1 MANTI
6 GPLYETLYVVAA
18 DLREDFENW
27 LREFQRRSLEEPG
40 IEDARGY
47 ETDPDGDS
55 YPHGDLSPNGGLSPN
70 GDGLLR
76 FIFRFRATDDHAM
89 DALLDGYF
97 SDADGELAEL
107 FGAGVS
113 TESRVLR
120 EDESRDVSAADNPN
134 CLNCGTRLRGQYCG
148 NCGQRSRNRLISIW
162 QLLQEAF
169 GDLLELDS
177 RLWRTV
183 FPLLIRPGQLTK
195 DYLEGRRARYMP
207 PFRTYLVLSVIFFVV
222 AFFNPKDD
230 LSLFFEPEPPPTA
243 EENALAEEEKEKAEA
258 DKEEQLDAA
267 LEKLKALEAEGTV
280 SEDVVAEF
288 EDNKGLEITFGDGDG
303 DGDGENRLFGDCEEM
318 NLSDEED
325 LPEWL
330 TTRFSDERLKKICER
345 NNARGNDSFVDA
357 LLDNIPVALIV
368 LLPLMALVL
377 KVLYPL
383 SRRYFVEHLLFF
395 VHFHAFFFL
404 ILIIQ
409 ILFARLT
416 GLLGPEDGAIDSI
429 STLIIVATSFY
440 IPVYLYKAMRHVYGQ
455 GHVVTIPKYLILSV
469 TYITGATLTMLT
481 ALLFAV
487 LSA

>member
-1 MANTI
+1 MSNTT

-27 LREFQRRSLEEPG
+27 LRGFQARSLEEPG

-47 ETDPDGDS
+47 EANQDDDV
-55 YPHGDLSPNGGLSPN
+55 SPQ
-70 GDGLLR
+70 GDGFLR
-76 FIFRFRATDDHAM
+76 YVFRFRATDDQAM
-89 DALLDGYF
+89 DVLLDGYF
-97 SDADGELAEL
+97 SDSDGELAEL
-107 FGAGVS
+107 FGDGVS

-120 EDESRDVSAADNPN
+120 EDDSRDVPSTDNPN
-134 CLNCGTRLRGQYCG
+134 CLNCRTRLRGQYCG

-222 AFFNPKDD
+222 AFFDPQDG
-230 LSLFFEPEPPPTA
+230 LSLFLEPEAPPTA
-243 EENALAEEEKEKAEA
+243 EEIAALEEQKLKEKAEQ
-258 DKEEQLDAA
+258 EEQLEVARQ
-267 LEKLKALEAEGTV
+267 KLQALEAEGKI
-280 SEDVVAEF
+280 SEELVAEF
-288 EDNKGLEITFGDGDG
+288 EDDNGFVVSFDDE
-303 DGDGENRLFGDCEEM
+303 DGEDGIFGDCEEM

-325 LPEWL
+325 VPEWL
-330 TTRFSDERLKKICER
+330 TKRFSDERLKQICER
-345 NNARGNDSFVDA
+345 NKARGNDSFVDA
-357 LLDNIPVALIV
+357 ILDNIPVALIV
-368 LLPLMALVL
+368 LLPIMALVL

-404 ILIIQ
+404 ILILQ
-409 ILFARLT
+409 ILFARLA

-429 STLIIVATSFY
+429 STLILVATSFY

-455 GHVVTIPKYLILSV
+455 RHWVTIPKFLILLIA
-469 TYITGATLTMLT
+469 YLTGATLTMLS

>member
-1 MANTI
+1 MSNST
-6 GPLYETLYVVAA
+6 GPLYESMYIVAA
-18 DLREDFENW
+18 DVREDFENW
-27 LREFQRRSLEEPG
+27 LREFQQRSLQEPG

-47 ETDPDGDS
+47 ETEQDDD
-55 YPHGDLSPNGGLSPN
+55 D
-70 GDGLLR
+70 LLR

-97 SDADGELAEL
+97 SDSDGELAEL
-107 FGAGVS
+107 FGDDVS

-120 EDESRDVSAADNPN
+120 EDDSRDVSSADNPN
-134 CLNCGTRLRGQYCG
+134 CLNCGARLRGQYCG

-162 QLLQEAF
+162 QLLREAF

-177 RLWRTV
+177 RLWRTLL
-183 FPLLIRPGQLTK
+183 PLLVRPGQLTK

-207 PFRTYLVLSVIFFVV
+207 PFRTYLVLSVIFFIV
-222 AFFNPKDD
+222 AFFDPKDD
-230 LSLFFEPEPPPTA
+230 LSLFFEPEAPPTA
-243 EENALAEEEKEKAEA
+243 EEIAALEEEKKQATEEQ
-258 DKEEQLDAA
+258 EEQLDAA
-267 LEKLKALEAEGTV
+267 RQKLKALEAEGKI

-288 EDNKGLEITFGDGDG
+288 DDDNGLVISFDVEEGEDG
-303 DGDGENRLFGDCEEM
+303 LFGDCEDM

-325 LPEWL
+325 APEWL
-330 TTRFSDERLKKICER
+330 TKRFSDERLKEICER
-345 NNARGNDSFVDA
+345 NKALGNDSIADA
-357 LLDNIPVALIV
+357 IVDNIPVALIV
-368 LLPLMALVL
+368 LLPIMALVL

-404 ILIIQ
+404 ILILQ
-409 ILFARLT
+409 ILFARLA

-429 STLIIVATSFY
+429 STLILVATSFY

-455 GHVVTIPKYLILSV
+455 RHLVTVPKYLMLSIAYV
-469 TYITGATLTMLT
+469 TGATLTMLG
-481 ALLFAV
+481 ALLFAL